1 RNARVL
7 CSAQN
12 DKQKERQRQE
22 LRLPADGRFTS
33 HPLQTARWMGHPFC
47 CGRAK
52 EEQGQQQVPFGDD
65 NRRQNKNDSKG
76 FLCTL
81 WAGPFAEDELLR
93 ASFYLGM
100 RVKL

>member
-1 RNARVL
+1 MRGFFAPLRMTGKKKG
-7 CSAQN
+7 N
-12 DKQKERQRQE
+12 DN
-22 LRLPADGRFTS
+22 D
-33 HPLQTARWMGHPFC
+33 
-47 CGRAK
+47 
-52 EEQGQQQVPFGDD
+52 
-65 NRRQNKNDSKG
+65 DSKG